1 MQAQDVESS
10 VSGHPFEA
18 SRALGV
24 AIAEGSKTPK

>member
-10 VSGHPFEA
+10 VNNHPFKA

-24 AIAEGSKTPK
+24 AIAKGSETPK

>member
-10 VSGHPFEA
+10 VSSHPFEA

-24 AIAEGSKTPK
+24 AIVEGS